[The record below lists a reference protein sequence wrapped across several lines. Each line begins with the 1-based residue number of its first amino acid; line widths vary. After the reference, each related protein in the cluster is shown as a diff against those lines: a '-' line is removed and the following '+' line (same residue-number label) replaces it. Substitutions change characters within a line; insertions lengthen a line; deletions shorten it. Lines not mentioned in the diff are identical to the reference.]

1 MLFAQLAIE
10 YINTSH
16 YQVCQYQSFPTS
28 NSTADISATRKAFFN
43 SMRKFSILRFP
54 NSPITQLRRFS
65 SSSPLCSF
73 AYVCSCLMIEI
84 GYGFFI
90 YHPVCVCIRGFY
102 FIAPN
107 LLFKQEKRFENLW
120 NCVLPERMIFFSFC
134 LRWRWGWQEEKK
146 EKIIADKFSLL
157 ETILIGF
164 FIMLVLWR
172 ETMLFFK

>member
-43 SMRKFSILRFP
+43 STRKFSILRFP
-54 NSPITQLRRFS
+54 NFPITQLRRFS

-90 YHPVCVCIRGFY
+90 SSCVCVHSRILFY
-102 FIAPN
+102 CTQSLIQTRKAIWKSMKLCSPW
-107 LLFKQEKRFENLW
+107 EDD
-120 NCVLPERMIFFSFC
+120 FFSFC

-172 ETMLFFK
+172 ATMLFFK